1 MTILEES
8 IIGYDETS
16 TNFSDIMEKSISVVK
31 RQEEF
36 LKTKIDNIQAYDIL
50 FTKLNTFVDSQL
62 VTFVNDH
69 KKVLTENNVVLKE
82 LNKLFK
88 YKFDQIESKVRAA
101 SDKIYN
107 EIVKKIN
114 KLDERAASLKET
126 LIKQEQKAYRLRV
139 IVDS

>member
-1 MTILEES
+1 MMILEES

-16 TNFSDIMEKSISVVK
+16 TNFIDIMEKSISVVK

-126 LIKQEQKAYRLRV
+126 LIK
-139 IVDS
+139 

>member
-8 IIGYDETS
+8 IIRYDETS

-107 EIVKKIN
+107 EIVKKMITQIVCQS
-114 KLDERAASLKET
+114 KVQAM
-126 LIKQEQKAYRLRV
+126 QAYF
-139 IVDS
+139 

>member
-1 MTILEES
+1 
-8 IIGYDETS
+8 
-16 TNFSDIMEKSISVVK
+16 MEKSISVVK

>member
-126 LIKQEQKAYRLRV
+126 LIK
-139 IVDS
+139 

>member
-1 MTILEES
+1 LSKDHTISNRMTILEES

-126 LIKQEQKAYRLRV
+126 LIK
-139 IVDS
+139 

>member
-82 LNKLFK
+82 LNKL
-88 YKFDQIESKVRAA
+88 
-101 SDKIYN
+101 
-107 EIVKKIN
+107 
-114 KLDERAASLKET
+114 
-126 LIKQEQKAYRLRV
+126 LIKHEIAILFYY
-139 IVDS
+139 